1 MIVVCAVAIF
11 AALLILLLLAFPGQ
25 RVKRSRLGIE
35 RKPVDVGRSMNEF
48 LERRGKRQGL
58 AQALTLA
65 KITTD
70 PGVFALRVL
79 LASVL
84 LALCGLLVNL
94 WLAIGLLV
102 LPYFVARS
110 WVAHKGRKRQ
120 AAFAEQ
126 LPDTLQLLIAS
137 MKSGFGLN
145 AALDVLTDEV
155 DEPMRSEMAQ
165 VMAESRMGRDLSD
178 ALRSLSQR
186 MDNQDMEWVVGAID
200 INRETGGNLAEILE
214 NVNATI
220 RERQRIGRKVR
231 TFTAEG
237 KLSARILTALPFL
250 MALLIWR
257 TNPEGFAAF
266 GSGLGLMLLGMAG
279 VLVLVGWLW
288 IRKIVT
294 IKF

>member
-1 MIVVCAVAIF
+1 MIVLSGAAVF
-11 AALLILLLLAFPGQ
+11 LALFILVMVAVPGQ
-25 RVKRSRLGIE
+25 RVKRSRLGID
-35 RKPVDVGRSMNEF
+35 RKPVDVGRSMNDF
-48 LERRGKRQGL
+48 LERRGKRRGL
-58 AQALTLA
+58 AQALSLA
-65 KITTD
+65 SITTD
-70 PGVFALRVL
+70 PGMFALRVAVASIL
-79 LASVL
+79 LGIV
-84 LALCGLLVNL
+84 GLLVSP
-94 WLAIGLLV
+94 WLGIGLLV
-102 LPYFVARS
+102 APYFIARARVS
-110 WVAHKGRKRQ
+110 YKGRKRQ

-137 MKSGFGLN
+137 MRSGMGLN
-145 AALDVLTDEV
+145 AALEILTDEV
-155 DEPMRSEMAQ
+155 EEPMRSEMAQ
-165 VMAESRMGRDLSD
+165 VMAEGRMGRDLSD

-186 MDNQDMEWVVGAID
+186 MDNQDLEWVIGAID

-214 NVNATI
+214 NVNSTI

-266 GSGLGLMLLGMAG
+266 GSGLGLVLLSFAG